1 MTPKDVQLQ
10 ALVAPI
16 ADDLARM
23 REVIGEALK
32 SDIAAVSD
40 MTDHIGRFRG
50 KQLRGALVLLNAQA
64 RTAKQADASDRSAS
78 SRAASVRAN
87 NLGELPV
94 VAAIVELIHLA
105 TLVHDDV
112 LDGADKRR
120 RVASVNRRWDN
131 QVAVLLGDLIYSRAF
146 HLSTT
151 LDSPLASQ
159 LLSTITQEICAG
171 EIEQAAGRYDFEMP
185 LETYERIATAKTGA
199 LYGAACELGF
209 RYPEASEFDGAEMR
223 AFGREIGLAFQIVDD
238 LIDLEGDEAVA
249 GKSTGTDVEDGKV
262 TLAVLHTYEG
272 ADAGT
277 RASIRDAYTLPDLED
292 QPGGRLAQLQ
302 RVCDLAP
309 GMERARG
316 RAAELV
322 ESARTRL
329 KRLPEGPSRTALFT
343 LSEFVLERRW

>member
-1 MTPKDVQLQ
+1 MSPKDAQLQ

-16 ADDLARM
+16 AGDLARM
-23 REVIGEALK
+23 REVISDALA
-32 SDIAAVSD
+32 SDAPSVSD

-50 KQLRGALVLLNAQA
+50 KQLRGALVLL
-64 RTAKQADASDRSAS
+64 SGSA
-78 SRAASVRAN
+78 RAATTKSGAVDP
-87 NLGELPV
+87 ELPI

-131 QVAVLLGDLIYSRAF
+131 QVAVLLGDLLYSRAF

-151 LDSPLASQ
+151 LRSPLASQ

-185 LETYERIATAKTGA
+185 IEVYERVATAKTGA

-209 RYPEASEFDGAEMR
+209 RYPDGSEFDGAEMR

-238 LIDLEGDEAVA
+238 LIDLSGDEEIA

-262 TLAVLHTYEG
+262 TLAVLHAYQSADG
-272 ADAGT
+272 AT
-277 RASIRDAYTLPDLED
+277 RAHMRDAYTLPGLDER
-292 QPGGRLAQLQ
+292 PGGRLARL
-302 RVCDLAP
+302 RDVCDLEP
-309 GMERARG
+309 GCLRARQ

-322 ESARTRL
+322 GSARGRL
-329 KRLPEGPSRTALFT
+329 ERLPEGPGREALFT

>member
-1 MTPKDVQLQ
+1 MSPKDTQLE

-16 ADDLARM
+16 SDDLARM
-23 REVIGEALK
+23 REVLGECLA
-32 SDIAAVSD
+32 SDVPAVSD

-50 KQLRGALVLLNAQA
+50 KQLRGALVLLSA
-64 RTAKQADASDRSAS
+64 RAREAATGTKADST
-78 SRAASVRAN
+78 
-87 NLGELPV
+87 ELPL

-131 QVAVLLGDLIYSRAF
+131 QVAVLLGDLVYSRAF

-151 LDSPLASQ
+151 LRSPLASQ
-159 LLSTITQEICAG
+159 LLSTITQEICSG
-171 EIEQAAGRYDFEMP
+171 EIEQAAGRYDFEMSR
-185 LETYERIATAKTGA
+185 ETYERVATAKTGA

-209 RYPEASEFDGAEMR
+209 RYPDGSEFDGAHMR
-223 AFGREIGLAFQIVDD
+223 AFGREVGLAFQIVDD
-238 LIDLEGDEAVA
+238 LIDIQADEETA

-262 TLAVLHTYEG
+262 TLAVLEVYRS
-272 ADAGT
+272 ADAST
-277 RASIRDAYTLPDLED
+277 RAAIRDAYTLPGLDSE
-292 QPGGRLAQLQ
+292 PGGRLARL
-302 RVCDLAP
+302 RSVCDLKP
-309 GMERARG
+309 GVEAARA

-322 ESARTRL
+322 TSARHRL
-329 KRLPEGPSRTALFT
+329 KRLPQGPWRDALHL

>member
-1 MTPKDVQLQ
+1 MSPKDVQLQ

-16 ADDLARM
+16 AGDLSRM
-23 REVIGEALK
+23 REVLAEALA
-32 SDIAAVSD
+32 SDVPAVSD

-50 KQLRGALVLLNAQA
+50 KQLRGALVLLTGRA
-64 RTAKQADASDRSAS
+64 
-78 SRAASVRAN
+78 RAAAQRRDTSD
-87 NLGELPV
+87 GELHV

-151 LDSPLASQ
+151 LRSPLASQ

-185 LETYERIATAKTGA
+185 IESYERIATAKTGA
-199 LYGAACELGF
+199 LYGAACELGIRF
-209 RYPEASEFDGAEMR
+209 PDGSEFDGAGMR
-223 AFGREIGLAFQIVDD
+223 AFGREIGLAFQIIDD
-238 LIDLEGDEAVA
+238 LIDLTEDEKVA

-262 TLAVLHTYEG
+262 TLAVLHAYRD
-272 ADAGT
+272 ADAAT
-277 RASIRDAYTLPDLED
+277 RARIRDAYTLPGLD
-292 QPGGRLAQLQ
+292 QEPGGRLARL
-302 RVCDLAP
+302 REVCDLEP
-309 GMERARG
+309 GCELARKRAQ
-316 RAAELV
+316 ELV
-322 ESARTRL
+322 VSARSRL
-329 KRLPEGPSRTALFT
+329 ERIPEGPWREALFT

>member
-1 MTPKDVQLQ
+1 MSPKDTQLQ

-23 REVIGEALK
+23 REVLGEALA
-32 SDIAAVSD
+32 SEIPAVSD
-40 MTDHIGRFRG
+40 MTDHIGRVRG
-50 KQLRGALVLLNAQA
+50 KQLRGALVILCA
-64 RTAKQADASDRSAS
+64 RAREAAAGADPDRGAGAD
-78 SRAASVRAN
+78 RA
-87 NLGELPV
+87 ELPV

-151 LDSPLASQ
+151 LRSPLASQ

-185 LETYERIATAKTGA
+185 PETYERVATAKTGA

-209 RYPEASEFDGAEMR
+209 RYPDGSEFDGAQMR
-223 AFGREIGLAFQIVDD
+223 SFGREIGLAFQIVDD
-238 LIDLEGDEAVA
+238 LLDITADEETA

-262 TLAVLHTYEG
+262 TLAVLETYRLS
-272 ADAGT
+272 DAQT
-277 RASIRDAYTLPDLED
+277 RAAIRDAYTLPGLDAE
-292 QPGGRLAQLQ
+292 PGGRVARL
-302 RVCDLAP
+302 RSVCDLEP
-309 GMERARG
+309 GITAARAR
-316 RAAELV
+316 ASALV
-322 ESARTRL
+322 ESARHRL
-329 KRLPEGPSRTALFT
+329 KRLPDGPWRAALYT
-343 LSEFVLERRW
+343 LSEFVLERRF

>member
-1 MTPKDVQLQ
+1 MSPKDTQLA

-16 ADDLARM
+16 ADDLSRM
-23 REVIGEALK
+23 REVIAESLV
-32 SDIAAVSD
+32 SDVPAVSD

-50 KQLRGALVLLNAQA
+50 KQLRGALVLLCAKA
-64 RTAKQADASDRSAS
+64 REAGGGTAAARS
-78 SRAASVRAN
+78 
-87 NLGELPV
+87 ELPT

-151 LDSPLASQ
+151 LRSPLASQ

-171 EIEQAAGRYDFEMP
+171 EIEQAAGRYDFEMSR
-185 LETYERIATAKTGA
+185 EQYERVATAKTGA

-209 RYPEASEFDGAEMR
+209 RYPDGSEFDGAPLR
-223 AFGREIGLAFQIVDD
+223 AFGREVGLAFQIVDD
-238 LIDLEGDEAVA
+238 LIDLAGDEQAA

-262 TLAVLHTYEG
+262 TLAVLEVYRG
-272 ADAGT
+272 ADDAT
-277 RASIRDAYTLPDLED
+277 RAAIRDAYTLPGLDAE
-292 QPGGRLAQLQ
+292 PGGRLGRL
-302 RVCDLAP
+302 RGVCDLTP
-309 GMERARG
+309 GVEAARRRAQ
-316 RAAELV
+316 ELV
-322 ESARTRL
+322 QSARNRL
-329 KRLPEGPSRTALFT
+329 ERVPEGPWRTALHT